1 MNLSITGH
9 HLTVTPAIRSYIE
22 SKLDRVLRHFDHV
35 IDVNVIL
42 TVEKLRQNAEINLH
56 VRGKDLFVEC
66 AHEDLYAAIDSAVNK
81 MDRQVLKYKARTYA
95 HPHDPIKHHS
105 PEAEL

>member
-9 HLTVTPAIRSYIE
+9 HVSVTPAIRSYIE
-22 SKLDRVLRHFDHV
+22 NKMDRIMRHFDHV

-42 TVEKLRQNAEINLH
+42 TVEKLRQKAEITLH

-66 AHEDLYAAIDSAVNK
+66 VQDDLYAAIDGVVGK
-81 MDRQVLKYKARTYA
+81 MDRQVLKYKARAYA

-105 PEAEL
+105 PEVEL

>member
-9 HLTVTPAIRSYIE
+9 HLIVTPAIRAYIE
-22 SKLDRVLRHFDHV
+22 NKIERVLRHFDHV
-35 IDVNVIL
+35 IDANVIL
-42 TVEKLRQNAEINLH
+42 SVEKLRQRAEISLH

-66 AHEDLYAAIDSAVNK
+66 ADEDLYAAIDSAMDK
-81 MDRQVLKYKARTYA
+81 MDRQVLKYKARAYA